1 MEEMANVML
10 RIPRRILKQKEKLD
24 FLEIFVR
31 GKNDPKCVEILK
43 AAIANATP
51 DQTSGALGLSFGDGQ
66 WIGIALSAINLAATV
81 GGTVIL
87 YKKVDQLSVRVDKLA
102 QTAQDIKEAQLE
114 FNLLSPGRDVLND
127 YKEFLSDSE
136 KGKPLHQDKL
146 ADSIKKCCKCLES
159 TINLRSKYPMDISLQ
174 LIHML
179 LPVLS
184 GLMVLYD
191 QHYYNAEGGEHALH
205 ADWLSLFDR
214 VCSNA
219 FLEELCDDL
228 LLEKHVHNDQMNE
241 ALALHVLTAQRCK
254 AEVCMT
260 LEELRICGSRET
272 FEQME
277 QIVQQ
282 YTAVQAAMIRD
293 ELTAQLGEE
302 AAAQLLHAAVQPTQA

>member
-1 MEEMANVML
+1 MEELTNVLL
-10 RIPRRILKQKEKLD
+10 RIPRRILEQKGKLD
-24 FLEIFVR
+24 FLEVFVR

-43 AAIANATP
+43 AAIADVSP
-51 DQTSGALGLSFGDGQ
+51 DQAAGAFGFPLGASQ
-66 WIGIALSAINLAATV
+66 WMGIALSAINLAATV

-87 YKKVDQLSVRVDKLA
+87 YKKMDQLSERIDKLA
-102 QTAQDIKEAQLE
+102 QTAQDIKDAQLE

-136 KGKPLHQDKL
+136 KGKPLHQEKL
-146 ADSIKKCCKCLES
+146 ADSIKRCCKCLEN
-159 TINLRSKYPMDISLQ
+159 TLNLRSKYPMDITLQ

-191 QHYYNAEGGEHALH
+191 QHYYNAEDGEHALH

-241 ALALHVLTAQRCK
+241 ALALHILTAQRCK

-260 LEELRICGSRET
+260 LEELRTCGSRET
-272 FEQME
+272 YERME
-277 QIVQQ
+277 QIAQQ
-282 YTAVQAAMIRD
+282 YTAMQAAMLQD
-293 ELTAQLGEE
+293 ELTDQLGEE
-302 AAAQLLHAAVQPTQA
+302 ATTQLLHSAMHPSLS